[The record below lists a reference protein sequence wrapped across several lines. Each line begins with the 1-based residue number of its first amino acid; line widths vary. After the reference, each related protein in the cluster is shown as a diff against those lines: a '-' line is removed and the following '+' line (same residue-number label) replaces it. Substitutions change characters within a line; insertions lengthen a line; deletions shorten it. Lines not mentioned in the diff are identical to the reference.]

1 MGEPSAAILNQ
12 PGITTT
18 LKRWALATRPAFLSA
33 SILPVIAG
41 SAWGYGQSGSFDLLA
56 FILAIIATALA
67 HGGVNVLNDV
77 YDEKNGTDGINT
89 ERIFPFTGGSRFIQN
104 NIMDIGEMA
113 RLGWGLLVLA
123 LLFGLWLAM
132 LKGWVII
139 ALGGFGV
146 FLGVAYSAPPLAF
159 SSRGLGEIAVG
170 VGFGPIAVMGAVWL
184 QGAEI
189 ETGAI
194 VISVIIGLWV
204 ALILINNEIPDIG
217 ADKKAGKKTLVVR
230 LGQKNTAWLYFAL
243 HFLAMVLVGYL
254 AYGEMMQPYSLAV
267 LLFLF
272 PASFNAARLIY
283 SSVDDGKSM
292 AVEKMTIAIKSTLAI
307 QAIGSIWLAL
317 FAII

>member
-12 PGITTT
+12 PGTATT

-33 SILPVIAG
+33 SIFPVMAG
-41 SAWGYGQSGSFDLLA
+41 SAWGYGRSGSFDLLA
-56 FILAIIATALA
+56 FVLAIIATALA
-67 HGGVNVLNDV
+67 HGGVNVFNDV
-77 YDEKNGTDGINT
+77 YDEKNGTDGINA
-89 ERIFPFTGGSRFIQN
+89 ERIFPFSGGSRFIQN

-146 FLGVAYSAPPLAF
+146 FLGVVYSAPPLALA
-159 SSRGLGEIAVG
+159 SRGLGEIAVG
-170 VGFGPIAVMGAVWL
+170 IGFGPIAVMGAVWL

-189 ETGAI
+189 ETGAV
-194 VISVIIGLWV
+194 VISIIIGLWV
-204 ALILINNEIPDIG
+204 ALVLINNEIPDIN
-217 ADKKAGKKTLVVR
+217 ADKKAGKKTLAVR

-254 AYGEMMQPYSLAV
+254 AYGEMMKPYALGIV
-267 LLFLF
+267 LFLL
-272 PASFNAARLIY
+272 PASFNATRLIY
-283 SSVDDGKSM
+283 SSADDGKSI
-292 AVEKMTIAIKSTLAI
+292 AVEKITIAIKSTLAI